1 MDTIPLCS
9 AVRTTVSVTL
19 SNIGNMAYTLLGDVF
34 GIMIPEWEEAFPTT
48 QDMYYYFRVASRFR

>member
-9 AVRTTVSVTL
+9 AVRTTVNVTL
-19 SNIGNMAYTLLGDVF
+19 SNIGDMVYTLLGDVV
-34 GIMIPEWEEAFPTT
+34 GVVVPEWEEAFPTT

>member
-19 SNIGNMAYTLLGDVF
+19 SNVEDMAYTLLGDVF

>member
-1 MDTIPLCS
+1 
-9 AVRTTVSVTL
+9 VSVTL
-19 SNIGNMAYTLLGDVF
+19 SNIGDMAYTLLGDVF